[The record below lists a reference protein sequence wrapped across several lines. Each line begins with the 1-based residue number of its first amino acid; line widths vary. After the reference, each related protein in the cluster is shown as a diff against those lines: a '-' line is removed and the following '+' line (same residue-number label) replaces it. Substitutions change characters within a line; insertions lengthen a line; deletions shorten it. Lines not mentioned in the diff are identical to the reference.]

1 MMNDFKIESKYHHK
15 TVVLLLTDHMLS
27 LQDVVFQSVFFL
39 RAVARA
45 VIGGGGVYSY
55 IRVMTN

>member
-15 TVVLLLTDHMLS
+15 TVVLLLTDRMLS

-39 RAVARA
+39 GAVARA
-45 VIGGGGVYSY
+45 LNGGVY
-55 IRVMTN
+55 IHIFVL